1 MSWSTVKSRT
11 ILTIARSR
19 FLIAGSF
26 VVLAVIAGSLLWLVQ
41 ESLEEKAIAA
51 DREYRGYQ
59 LINEISEFQAIVTDA
74 ETSQR
79 GFLLNGNENYLGPYK
94 RSEARFP
101 DLIADLDTIIKP
113 DSQHYVAFQRMK
125 HIGTEKM
132 DEMKLTVRLTQD
144 GRREEALAIMAS
156 NRGQALMREIRVIAA
171 GINKAEFEFLAEARA
186 DDLESRQTIIW
197 IVIGF
202 ALTGLMTSVGI
213 IALISRQRRLEV
225 ERNQEL
231 RELTAELTE
240 ARDAALA
247 ATKAKSRFLAA
258 ASHDLRQPLH
268 ALTLFIS
275 ALERRVTDPDAAPI
289 VADLKIV
296 GRSMNTMFN
305 ALLDIS
311 RIDAGV
317 MDPAP
322 VTIDLGEML
331 GRLADEYRLTA
342 AEKGIELI
350 YVPTRAYIRTDRE
363 MLGSI
368 VRNILSN
375 AVKFTERGR
384 ILIGCRRQGRSA
396 VIQIYDTGPG
406 IAPEKLMMIF
416 EEFERLGRSRRQ
428 NSDGLGLGLSIARRM
443 AWLLGSDIIV
453 RSKVG
458 SGTNFSVAFP
468 IVAGIKSVAVQAPVT
483 VQSFG
488 DSRQVLVVDDDAPA
502 LAALSREIA
511 DKGFRVK
518 SASTAEDAL
527 ASLDPPPDLILM
539 DLNLG
544 DDDGIEVAEA
554 INARLARPAAVVII
568 SGATEPEAISRL
580 DESGVAWLTK
590 PVDPEELHELLSVIV
605 DG

>member
-1 MSWSTVKSRT
+1 M
-11 ILTIARSR
+11 A
-19 FLIAGSF
+19 A
-26 VVLAVIAGSLLWLVQ
+26 LAWQAQDSLH
-41 ESLEEKAIAA
+41 EKATAA
-51 DREYRGYQ
+51 DREYRGFE
-59 LINEISEFQAIVTDA
+59 LISDIMEFQAVVTDA

-79 GFLLNGNENYLGPYK
+79 GYLLTNNENYLGPYR
-94 RSEARFP
+94 RSIVRFP
-101 DLIADLDTIIKP
+101 DLVQELEAVVP
-113 DSQHYVAFQRMK
+113 ESSPHYESFQK
-125 HIGTEKM
+125 LKAAGIEKM
-132 DEMKLTVRLTQD
+132 RELKETVTMTLQ
-144 GRREEALAIMAS
+144 GRRDEALSIMAS
-156 NRGQALMREIRVIAA
+156 NRGQVLMRDIRVLAA
-171 GINKAEFEFLAEARA
+171 GMNKAEFQYLSEARVS
-186 DDLESRQTIIW
+186 DIENRQTVTW

-202 ALTGLMTSVGI
+202 ALATMI
-213 IALISRQRRLEV
+213 IGVLVVILISAQRRMAV
-225 ERNQEL
+225 EQNREL
-231 RELTAELTE
+231 QELTAELTE

-289 VADLKIV
+289 VGDLKVV

-322 VTIDLGEML
+322 VIIDLHEML
-331 GRLADEYRLTA
+331 SKLADEYRLTA
-342 AEKGIELI
+342 AEKGIKLI
-350 YVPTRAYIRTDRE
+350 YVPCRAYIRTDRE

-375 AVKFTERGR
+375 AVKFTESGR
-384 ILIGCRRQGRSA
+384 ILLGCRRQGRSVA
-396 VIQIYDTGPG
+396 IQIFDTGPG
-406 IAPEKLMMIF
+406 IAPEKLPLIF

-428 NSDGLGLGLSIARRM
+428 NSDGLGLGLSIGRRM
-443 AWLLGSDIIV
+443 AWLLGSDITV
-453 RSKVG
+453 RSRVG
-458 SGTNFSVAFP
+458 VGTNFSVPFP
-468 IVAGIKSVAVQAPVT
+468 LVAGVKPAVVEAPVASR
-483 VQSFG
+483 VVG
-488 DSRQVLVVDDDAPA
+488 DNRQVLVVDDDAPA

-511 DKGFRVK
+511 DQGFRVK
-518 SASTAEDAL
+518 SASTAEEAL

-580 DESGVAWLTK
+580 DDSGVPWLTK
-590 PVDPEELHELLSVIV
+590 PVDPAELQELLAVIV
-605 DG
+605 EG